1 MKRLQDNLN
10 YYNRQ
15 YQSIVNNKNS
25 YTSTRTEQYY
35 GPWQPNTWQVGGWE
49 IYSTKGLNWW
59 YGIHWKSGRCGQHM
73 KNDTATREDIRQ
85 TLAAKLGC
93 STECIMLDPHIN
105 ARGNT
110 PTHHTGCGDAI
121 MFSSYNIGY
130 QYRHLETRVETY
142 FDQAKYNAALNS
154 CQSNINSA
162 RAAIS
167 SFQQEEARKAAAAE
181 AARLEAIRKQQQKAL
196 LAKQKAEAEAARK
209 EEEKKQ
215 QIIDMVSSK
224 DDKGRSELLI
234 KFFDQADND
243 FIISQIKSKGFDVNY
258 LAYLSIQNNSDAL
271 FALSLEEAELES
283 YQFEGKTLIQHIIHA
298 GNEAFLQK
306 ALGLCSDLS
315 AVAIGA
321 VEQGD
326 LLTIEKLHAHNA
338 NFLQN
343 KYKGQT
349 LLQAAISNNS
359 AIEIIQKLIE
369 LDNSCC
375 SILAD
380 NGESALKLA
389 ADNGNDGIIKLIEG
403 QASIEE
409 EIQQLRSDVDAQL
422 KAKVLENQD
431 METLIRIFKGENIS
445 LEQYLLERVKE
456 DDEEEED
463 IALDELCLDVNH
475 VDALGYTQD
484 AQLAGQV
491 DKTVVHLS
499 GHGPNE
505 HFSDFGDE

>member
-1 MKRLQDNLN
+1 MQRLQDNLN
-10 YYNRQ
+10 YYNRH
-15 YQSIVNNKNS
+15 YQSIVNNRNS
-25 YTSTRTEQYY
+25 YTSTRTHQEY
-35 GPWQPNTWQVGGWE
+35 GPWQPNTWQVSGAE
-49 IYSTKGLNWW
+49 IFATKSLGWW
-59 YGIHWKSGRCGQHM
+59 YGVHWKRGRCGQHM

-93 STECIMLDPHIN
+93 SPECIMLDPHIN
-105 ARGNT
+105 PRGND
-110 PTHHTGCGDAI
+110 PTWHTGCGDAI

-130 QYRHLETRVETY
+130 QYRQLETRVETY

-167 SFQQEEARKAAAAE
+167 RFQQEEARKAAAAE
-181 AARLEAIRKQQQKAL
+181 AARLEGVRKQQQEAL
-196 LAKQKAEAEAARK
+196 LAKQKAEAELLRK

-234 KFFDQADND
+234 KFFDQADSD
-243 FIISQIKSKGFDVNY
+243 FIISQIKAKGFDVNY
-258 LAYLSIQNNSDAL
+258 LAYLSIQNNCDAL
-271 FALSLEEAELES
+271 FALSLEEGAELAS
-283 YQFEGKTLIQHIIHA
+283 YQFEGKTLIQHIIHDA
-298 GNEAFLQK
+298 NAEFLQK
-306 ALGLCSDLS
+306 ALAKCNDLS
-315 AVAIGA
+315 VTVTGAI
-321 VEQGD
+321 EQGD
-326 LLTIEKLHAHNA
+326 LLTIEKLHEHDA
-338 NFLQN
+338 NLLQN

-349 LLQAAISNNS
+349 LLQIAISNNS

-389 ADNGNDGIIKLIEG
+389 VINGNDEIIKLIEG

-409 EIQQLRSDVDAQL
+409 EIEQLSSDVDAQL
-422 KAKVLENQD
+422 KSKILENQD
-431 METLIRIFKGENIS
+431 METLIRIFKGESIS
-445 LEQYLLERVKE
+445 LEKYIIDNMSLNDNEEWEDFELDNIHDRNNNMQIISVLEQAKQQ
-456 DDEEEED
+456 DDE
-463 IALDELCLDVNH
+463 
-475 VDALGYTQD
+475 
-484 AQLAGQV
+484 
-491 DKTVVHLS
+491 VVHLS

-505 HFSDFGDE
+505 YFSDLGYE